1 MKKGQTVYL
10 IDVHGVDVLER
21 EFLRD
26 DNVFVYARRKGEPGR
41 GSSHPK
47 LFAYENR
54 QDAYEEAARR
64 LEARAEEHRREASK

>member
-26 DNVFVYARRKGEPGR
+26 DDVFVYARYKGESGR
-41 GSSHPK
+41 GSSHRTA
-47 LFAYENR
+47 LNR
-54 QDAYEEAARR
+54 RKTNEMPLSRNT
-64 LEARAEEHRREASK
+64 